1 MASFDPTT
9 HIQTATVVVTGTS
22 SSLQTLG
29 PLTQAEIE
37 DADIA
42 VITPASDVWWLPGA
56 KTVTSSLYHIAS
68 GNKVLTI
75 SGYRNVRDLRLL
87 RAGGANVNV
96 TVSLYKV
103 NRDNVDL

>member
-22 SSLQTLG
+22 SSLETLT
-29 PLTQAEIE
+29 PLTAAEIQ
-37 DADIA
+37 DADLA
-42 VITPASDVWWLPGA
+42 VITPASDVWWLPGGE
-56 KTVTSSLYHIAS
+56 TVSSSLYHIMA
-68 GNKVLTI
+68 GNKTLTI
-75 SGYRNVRDLRLL
+75 SGYRNVRELRLL